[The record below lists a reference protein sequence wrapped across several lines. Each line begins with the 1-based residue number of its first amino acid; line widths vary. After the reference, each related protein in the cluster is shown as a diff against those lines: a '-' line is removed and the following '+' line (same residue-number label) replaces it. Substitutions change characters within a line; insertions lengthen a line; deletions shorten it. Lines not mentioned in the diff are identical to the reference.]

1 MPTDVFK
8 MEQAVCSAAGVP
20 TGIIVLSTYFT
31 FRMNTVCWEEKKEF
45 SDAMWGPHETKH
57 LGGRALQT

>member
-31 FRMNTVCWEEKKEF
+31 FRMNTVCWEEK
-45 SDAMWGPHETKH
+45 GT
-57 LGGRALQT
+57 ALLR